1 MGTGPAAPT
10 GPSTGLPTAA
20 ALGQPPPGPAMPAA
34 RAGRGPA
41 GSLGPVEQQYA
52 TRHARTEGAVSGQA
66 AVTALQGGG
75 ATPARQMWMNA
86 VLEGAAVPSTVS
98 TPQAV
103 TGVTVRRGTAHLW
116 TGHSACPGE
125 GPPGWPQTPQQPST
139 ESTARTS
146 AGTTLGSAGTG
157 DPDLTERGPGGCVC
171 PEPPPS
177 PQVGPGGRPG
187 PRMGE
192 RGSPRQGG
200 CAPHPERWLRT
211 GYEAS
216 LRGVQRGSRAPL
228 TRPLALPGADS
239 AVKEEVQRLQ
249 SRVDVLEQKLQLVL
263 APLHSLASRALEHGL
278 PDPGSLLAHSLQ
290 QLDRIDS
297 LSEQISLLEEQ
308 LGSCSCKKE
317 L

>member
-1 MGTGPAAPT
+1 MREAPSPGHPEEKAVPPGNTGHV
-10 GPSTGLPTAA
+10 GLPGAA
-20 ALGQPPPGPAMPAA
+20 SGVVPGAGSRWHRARLPAWPQGVCRRHSQGPRVRVLRAA
-34 RAGRGPA
+34 RVPA
-41 GSLGPVEQQYA
+41 LPHHLRRVPGLQHLPQYA

-75 ATPARQMWMNA
+75 ATPARQMWMSA
-86 VLEGAAVPSTVS
+86 VPEGAAVPSTVS

-146 AGTTLGSAGTG
+146 AGTTLGSAGTL
-157 DPDLTERGPGGCVC
+157 DPDLMERGPGGL
-171 PEPPPS
+171 
-177 PQVGPGGRPG
+177 RL
-187 PRMGE
+187 PRAT
-192 RGSPRQGG
+192 SQP
-200 CAPHPERWLRT
+200 
-211 GYEAS
+211 
-216 LRGVQRGSRAPL
+216 
-228 TRPLALPGADS
+228 PGADS

-278 PDPGSLLAHSLQ
+278 PDPSSLLAHSLQ

>member
-1 MGTGPAAPT
+1 MSAFPGAPCPSPSCSVCTSPSSPPAMGTGPAAPT

-125 GPPGWPQTPQQPST
+125 GPPGWPQTPQQVNSLLVCTPSA
-139 ESTARTS
+139 EPGGMGREV
-146 AGTTLGSAGTG
+146 GWQMRWGLPYLGSSPENWGVEVCRR
-157 DPDLTERGPGGCVC
+157 DRGEGL
-171 PEPPPS
+171 S
-177 PQVGPGGRPG
+177 
-187 PRMGE
+187 
-192 RGSPRQGG
+192 
-200 CAPHPERWLRT
+200 
-211 GYEAS
+211 
-216 LRGVQRGSRAPL
+216 
-228 TRPLALPGADS
+228 S
-239 AVKEEVQRLQ
+239 A
-249 SRVDVLEQKLQLVL
+249 
-263 APLHSLASRALEHGL
+263 
-278 PDPGSLLAHSLQ
+278 
-290 QLDRIDS
+290 
-297 LSEQISLLEEQ
+297 
-308 LGSCSCKKE
+308 
-317 L
+317 

>member
-1 MGTGPAAPT
+1 M
-10 GPSTGLPTAA
+10 
-20 ALGQPPPGPAMPAA
+20 
-34 RAGRGPA
+34 
-41 GSLGPVEQQYA
+41 
-52 TRHARTEGAVSGQA
+52 
-66 AVTALQGGG
+66 
-75 ATPARQMWMNA
+75 
-86 VLEGAAVPSTVS
+86 
-98 TPQAV
+98 
-103 TGVTVRRGTAHLW
+103 RRR
-116 TGHSACPGE
+116 
-125 GPPGWPQTPQQPST
+125 QPST

-177 PQVGPGGRPG
+177 PQVGPDGRPG

-249 SRVDVLEQKLQLVL
+249 SRVDVLEQVRPELGTQGLARSLPL
-263 APLHSLASRALEHGL
+263 APGAAQTRGGGGVQWGHPGRL
-278 PDPGSLLAHSLQ
+278 PGY
-290 QLDRIDS
+290 
-297 LSEQISLLEEQ
+297 
-308 LGSCSCKKE
+308 
-317 L
+317 